1 MSEDFQTAAPAVT
14 QSPAD
19 SATEQAIESHISGA
33 PPEQT
38 EAAFNRASIAH
49 RRSAPPAPDGT
60 PGHGGWR
67 DGNELTSLGPM
78 PPAPTIAST
87 EVDSAIA
94 KLNNNGA
101 ESAALVAEWG
111 QDFKDNF
118 SFARAAFKDVAANN
132 PDLIRQVEASGLGN
146 SPAVLQ
152 FLAKQGR
159 LSAGLM
165 GIGQGDY
172 SAQQVTARNEPLS
185 INRTGPTGPTAQGP
199 IGNNRGSEETRSELA
214 RMMRE
219 APPGSA
225 LYKDPQI
232 QARIQQ
238 LHRTI
243 SGSGPPVGVLG
254 RRA

>member
-1 MSEDFQTAAPAVT
+1 MTDTVQQTAADT
-14 QSPAD
+14 
-19 SATEQAIESHISGA
+19 ATEASIQAVVTNA
-33 PPEQT
+33 PPAQA
-38 EAAFNRASIAH
+38 EAAFNRASIEH
-49 RRSAPPAPDGT
+49 RRSAPPEEGTT
-60 PGHGGWR
+60 PGHGWR
-67 DGNELTSLGPM
+67 DGKEPTSLGPM
-78 PPAPTIAST
+78 PEVPTIAST

-94 KLNNNGA
+94 KLNNNGP
-101 ESAALVAEWG
+101 ESARLVSEWG
-111 QDFKDNF
+111 HDFKDNF
-118 SFARAAFKDVAANN
+118 SFAREAFKDVAANN

-146 SPAVLQ
+146 SPAVLR

-165 GIGQGDY
+165 GIGPGDY
-172 SAQQVTARNEPLS
+172 SAQQATPRNEPLS
-185 INRTGPTGPTAQGP
+185 INRTGPTAQGP

-225 LYKDPQI
+225 MYKDPQT

-243 SGSGPPVGVLG
+243 AGSGVPVGVGG

>member
-1 MSEDFQTAAPAVT
+1 VNDIQQTT
-14 QSPAD
+14 AD
-19 SATEQAIESHISGA
+19 TA
-33 PPEQT
+33 T
-38 EAAFNRASIAH
+38 EAAIDAVVTNAPPAQTEHLMTRAEIAH
-49 RRSAPPAPDGT
+49 RRSAPPEDGTT
-60 PGHGGWR
+60 PGHGWR
-67 DGNELTSLGPM
+67 DGNEPTSLGPM
-78 PPAPTIAST
+78 PEAPTIAST

-111 QDFKDNF
+111 HDFKDNF
-118 SFARAAFKDVAANN
+118 SFARAAFKDVAENN

-146 SPAVLQ
+146 SPAVLK

-172 SAQQVTARNEPLS
+172 SAQQATARNEPLS
-185 INRTGPTGPTAQGP
+185 INRTGPTAQGP

-243 SGSGPPVGVLG
+243 AGSGNPVGIGG